1 MLQQFTV
8 PNHSAINHD
17 LTERGGSILR
27 YRGSTGRLRVSMR
40 HLDEEKSTPEIPY
53 HSFDRVEKLNAGE
66 IVPVEIEMYPTG
78 LILYPGESLRLVVS
92 ASDEAGSMMPG
103 TAPIKPDNKGFL
115 RRRV

>member
-1 MLQQFTV
+1 
-8 PNHSAINHD
+8 
-17 LTERGGSILR
+17 
-27 YRGSTGRLRVSMR
+27 MR